1 MSNFFLTWKVIAE
14 NISEKET
21 KGLIQMFN
29 NMDTD
34 GSGTITFEEL
44 KSGLFRLGS
53 LVNESE
59 MKQLMDA
66 VSSVSRKSENKY
78 PFLSLL
84 SKIKLNYGTYFSF
97 FTCIFRLILT
107 RVGLLTTLNSLLPLW
122 IGIKWRRKRVCSRL
136 FNTLTRITMDY
147 SSVP

>member
-1 MSNFFLTWKVIAE
+1 MSNFFLTWKVITE

-84 SKIKLNYGTYFSF
+84 SKIKL
-97 FTCIFRLILT
+97 
-107 RVGLLTTLNSLLPLW
+107 
-122 IGIKWRRKRVCSRL
+122 
-136 FNTLTRITMDY
+136 
-147 SSVP
+147 